1 MIVDLIRRSDLLKAA
16 VVHHC
21 DRVGHIDSFFLVV
34 SDIDKRDP
42 QFLLQAFQLMLHGTP
57 QLQIQC
63 PKRFIQKKDF
73 RIVHKCSGNGY
84 TLTLTAGKF

>member
-1 MIVDLIRRSDLLKAA
+1 MVIDLIRRSDLLKAA

-21 DRVGHIDSFFLVV
+21 DRVRHIDGFFLVV
-34 SDIDKRDP
+34 GDIDKRDP
-42 QFLLQAFQLMLHGTP
+42 QLLLQAFQLVLHGTP

-63 PKRFIQKKDF
+63 AKGFIQKKDF
-73 RIVHKCSGNGY
+73 RIVHKSSGNGY